1 MERIVITMDD
11 DGSIDITA
19 KSEGGDVET
28 MEAMDVDQALD
39 IVREVMMES
48 QSEDAMDDEM
58 EDDPRSEDQATT
70 DEEVEQMFNEE
81 AEKRAKD
88 REIQASYE

>member
-28 MEAMDVDQALD
+28 MEAMDVEEALD
-39 IVREVMMES
+39 IVREVMVE
-48 QSEDAMDDEM
+48 AKADDDM
-58 EDDPRSEDQATT
+58 EDDPREDDEMMM
-70 DEEVEQMFNEE
+70 DEEDYEKSWNEE
-81 AEKRAKD
+81 AEKRAKERNMQD
-88 REIQASYE
+88 SYE

>member
-28 MEAMDVDQALD
+28 MEAMDVDEALD
-39 IVREVMMES
+39 IVREVMVEAQADDDME
-48 QSEDAMDDEM
+48 EDPREDDEM
-58 EDDPRSEDQATT
+58 ITD
-70 DEEVEQMFNEE
+70 DEEYERIFNEE
-81 AEKRAKD
+81 AEKRVKERRMQD
-88 REIQASYE
+88 SYE

>member
-1 MERIVITMDD
+1 MDRIVITMDD

-28 MEAMDVDQALD
+28 MEAMDVDEALD

-48 QSEDAMDDEM
+48 QAEDAMDDDMNDMMSPE
-58 EDDPRSEDQATT
+58 EYERSW
-70 DEEVEQMFNEE
+70 NEE
-81 AEKRAKD
+81 AEKRKKD
-88 REIQASYE
+88 RDMQD